1 MLSSHTMRRLSE
13 VHHYLTIALAVL
25 LPLSKRLVPPLII
38 LWVLLSFVLFS
49 RRNARMAWS
58 TLVVMAAYYLC
69 NVLWLFPS
77 DDRDAALF
85 SLEVKASLFVFPMV
99 WMFLP
104 PLNLRK
110 RLDVLLALV
119 WGCLAFVVVSLIHAG
134 IKFSTL
140 GDPHVFYYDDLAWI
154 FHPTYLATY
163 EAFALVVLGR
173 MYIKKIFAL
182 SRPWLHHLSAVLLIV
197 HIGLLSSKAG
207 YLCALLAL
215 LLVSVQLLQKKRAM
229 EAVGYMVAGTGLLFA
244 TIAVSPAALSRV
256 QETTSAGEELQNVLS
271 DEEDTHVVAT
281 SSSGARLV
289 AWRSAWEVLWE
300 NPLGVGTGDV
310 VPELMKIY
318 QRDNEEYA
326 YRKQMN
332 PHNQFLQAGVAF
344 GWIGVLVLLDIFLM
358 GLRLSLKRKDFLF
371 FAFLLLLGMNMLF
384 ESFLEVQSGVVFFAF
399 FYGFFVRSPLRG

>member
-1 MLSSHTMRRLSE
+1 MPSSRTMQRLTE

-25 LPLSKRLVPPLII
+25 FPLSKRLVPPLII
-38 LWVLLSFVLFS
+38 LWVLLSFFLFS

-58 TLVVMAAYYLC
+58 TLLIMASYYVC

-77 DDRDAALF
+77 EDRDAALF
-85 SLEVKASLFVFPMV
+85 SLEVKASLLVFPMV

-104 PLNLRK
+104 PLSLRK
-110 RLDVLLALV
+110 RLDILLALV
-119 WGCLAFVVVSLIHAG
+119 WGCLAFVAASLIHAVVRY
-134 IKFSTL
+134 SAT

-182 SRPWLHHLSAVLLIV
+182 GRPWLHHLSAVLLIV

-207 YLCALLAL
+207 YLCTLLAL
-215 LLVSVQLLQKKRAM
+215 LLVSIQQLQKKRTF
-229 EAVGYMVAGTGLLFA
+229 EAVGYMVLGTGLLFA

-256 QETTSAGEELQNVLS
+256 QETTSAGEELENVLG

-289 AWRSAWEVLWE
+289 AWRSSWEILL
-300 NPLGVGTGDV
+300 NHPLGVGTGDV

-318 QRDNEEYA
+318 QRDHEEYA
-326 YRKQMN
+326 FRKKMN

-344 GWIGVLVLLDIFLM
+344 GWIGVLMLAAIFLM
-358 GLRLSLKRKDFLF
+358 GLHLALKRKDFLF
-371 FAFLLLLGMNMLF
+371 LAFLLLLGMNMLF

-399 FYGFFVRSPLRG
+399 FYGFFVRSPLR

>member
-1 MLSSHTMRRLSE
+1 MQPSRTHRRLTE
-13 VHHYLTIALAVL
+13 VHHYLTLAIAVL
-25 LPLSKRLVPPLII
+25 LPLSKKLVPPLII
-38 LWVLLSFVLFS
+38 LWVLNSFFLFS
-49 RRNARMAWS
+49 RKNARMGWL
-58 TLVVMAAYYLC
+58 TLLPMALYYVC
-69 NVLWLFPS
+69 NVLWLFMS
-77 DDRDAALF
+77 EDRDAALF
-85 SLEVKASLFVFPMV
+85 SLEVKASLLVFPMV

-104 PLNLRK
+104 SLQLRK
-110 RLDVLLALV
+110 RLDVMLALV
-119 WGCLAFVVVSLIHAG
+119 WGCLIFVVASLVKAAVQ
-134 IKFSTL
+134 FQQT
-140 GDPHVFYYDDLAWI
+140 GDPNVFYYDDLAWI

-173 MYIKKIFAL
+173 MYIKKVFAL
-182 SRPWLHHLSAVLLIV
+182 GRPWLHHLSAAVLIV

-207 YLCALLAL
+207 YLCALLAM
-215 LLVSVQLLQKKRAM
+215 LLVAIQQLRKKRTL
-229 EAVGYMVAGTGLLFA
+229 EAVGYMVLGTGLLFA

-256 QETTSAGEELQNVLS
+256 QETTSAGQELENVLG

-289 AWRSAWEVLWE
+289 AWRSAWEVLLKH
-300 NPLGVGTGDV
+300 PLGVGTGDV
-310 VPELMKIY
+310 VHEIMKVY

-344 GWIGVLVLLDIFLM
+344 GWIGVVVLVAIFLT
-358 GLRLSLKRKDFLF
+358 GLHLALKRKDFLF
-371 FAFLLLLGMNMLF
+371 LAFLLLLGMNMLF